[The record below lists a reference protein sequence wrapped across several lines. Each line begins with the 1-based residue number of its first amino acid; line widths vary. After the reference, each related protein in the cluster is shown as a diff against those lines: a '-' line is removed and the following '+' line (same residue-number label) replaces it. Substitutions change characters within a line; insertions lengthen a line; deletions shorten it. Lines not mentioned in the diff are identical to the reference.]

1 MKRFHLGL
9 LLSLA
14 FVTWSMP
21 AQATRQYTITQT
33 SPAPPAQFDM
43 GSTQTV
49 VFNVTNTSNGTNAS
63 ERIYEMRFRLNS
75 GTVFSST
82 TAAPAGWTRTAYSTT
97 SVTIRANDW
106 TTAIPA
112 GSSLNFSI
120 VMVMRTTTADVSDA
134 LRDARARFTTDTNF
148 SNGISNA
155 GSVTRTVSAWTL
167 KALQVTSFQTVDV
180 TTGLPIS
187 TIIAGQS
194 FRLVMTVRNI
204 SSTTQSNII
213 SSPNPP
219 TTIETGTVT
228 QVLTSTAY
236 SPNPLTLAAGASGTI
251 TFTYTTAVT
260 DGGTIT
266 FSANARNG
274 TNTSTSRTATSN
286 LLTVSAGSFIANLSV
301 APACAYPGQSF
312 TVTMNLTNSYLYG
325 ITGITPTLSPTVAGI
340 LTLTSGPTPAS
351 RNMAAS
357 STLNSAFQWTYQ
369 VTGGTDG
376 QTVAFSGSASG
387 TASAPGSGTRTT
399 PTTTS
404 TLVRRGGFSPTVN
417 PSTTNANSTNADV
430 SLGITNNGCGAD
442 VQTVSIAIPAGWSYT
457 GDGYSTDETWNP
469 PTGSGPVVF
478 NAPAAVNQIAPGG
491 SGSFSLIL
499 NTPTGTGSYNFTLV
513 ITDDLGV
520 AVTQSTT
527 IPITVNPFNSGS
539 PNPNSTI
546 PGTWRE
552 EFR

>member
-14 FVTWSMP
+14 LFGWAMP

-33 SPAPPAQFDM
+33 SPAPPAQFEM
-43 GSTQTV
+43 GSAQTV
-49 VFNVTNTSNGTNAS
+49 VFNVSNTSNGGNAG

-97 SVTIRANDW
+97 SVTLRANDW

-120 VMVMRTTTADVSDA
+120 VMVMRTTTADVSDT
-134 LRDARARFTTDTNF
+134 LRDTRARFTTDTNF
-148 SNGISNA
+148 PNGITFA
-155 GSVTRTVSAWTL
+155 GSVTRSVAAWTL

-204 SSTTQSNII
+204 SSTSQSNII

-228 QVLTSTAY
+228 QVLTSTVY

-251 TFTYTTAVT
+251 TFTYSTAVS

-274 TNTSTSRTATSN
+274 TNSATSRTATSN
-286 LLTVSAGSFIANLSV
+286 LLTVSAGSFIANLAV
-301 APACAYPGQSF
+301 TPACAYPGQSF

-404 TLVRRGGFSPTVN
+404 SLVRRGGFTPTVN
-417 PSTTNANSTNADV
+417 PSSTNANSTNADV
-430 SLGITNNGCGAD
+430 TLGIINNGCGAD
-442 VQTVSIAIPAGWSYT
+442 VQTVSIAIPAGWTYT

-478 NAPAAVNQIAPGG
+478 NAPAPANQIAPGG

-499 NTPTGTGSYNFTLV
+499 NTPAGTGSYNFTLV

-527 IPITVNPFNSGS
+527 MPITVNPFNSGS